1 MTNTDEKAAE
11 LAASTM
17 ITYMKEAMELRADY
31 FPSFTNRDVV
41 SFATAMMISSQ
52 LERIEGQILGMDQ
65 TLQGIEQCLLSI
77 DRKPTQ

>member
-17 ITYMKEAMELRADY
+17 ITYMREAMELRADY
-31 FPSFTNRDVV
+31 FPMLTSGEAV
-41 SFATAMMISSQ
+41 SFATAMMITSK

-77 DRKPTQ
+77 DGKLTK